1 MYKCVVFCLI
11 LSSSFLTLYAQQGQP
26 KQTVLKNQLRLNFL
40 NPGLDFEYKISELW
54 TVSLNAGLSYGG
66 SFKNLS
72 YNNDNGLQFMISPFA
87 DLQGKYFYNLE
98 KRIQKGKNTAFN
110 SANFLSLRF
119 FYRGKS
125 LSENFERTSNLD
137 FSIGPT
143 WGIQRS
149 WGRVHY
155 LFDVG
160 PVYYFDTKGNSGIF
174 PVMIQLN
181 VGYNLLH

>member
-1 MYKCVVFCLI
+1 
-11 LSSSFLTLYAQQGQP
+11 
-26 KQTVLKNQLRLNFL
+26 
-40 NPGLDFEYKISELW
+40 
-54 TVSLNAGLSYGG
+54 
-66 SFKNLS
+66 
-72 YNNDNGLQFMISPFA
+72 MISPFA
-87 DLQGKYFYNLE
+87 DLQGKYFYNFE
-98 KRIQKGKNTAFN
+98 KRIKKGKNTAFN

-119 FYRGKS
+119 LYRGKS

-160 PVYYFDTKGNSGIF
+160 PVYYFDTKGNSGIL